1 MKQILF
7 FIFLF
12 ITYSVNAQNVT
23 ISNLIKL
30 YELDITESEEYMSK
44 LNWNFTKNYD
54 DDEGLTYLTFTQKD
68 TNNNLLYLSKTYG
81 DNKFIG
87 MSFYSRTK
95 KVSYVNEIESEGFFL
110 LDIYYT
116 DKLDSKIEVYM
127 KIGTELEFRITTDPN
142 DEYYISYGVFDN

>member
-12 ITYSVNAQNVT
+12 ISYSVNAQNVT

-30 YELDITESEEYMSK
+30 YNLDITDSKKYMSK
-44 LNWNFTKNYD
+44 LNWNFLEKYVND
-54 DDEGLTYLTFTQKD
+54 DGKLTYAFTQKD
-68 TNNNLLYLSKTYG
+68 ANNNLIRLSKEYG
-81 DNKFIG
+81 ENNFIG
-87 MSFYSRTK
+87 MYFYSRTK

>member
-12 ITYSVNAQNVT
+12 ISYSVNAQNVT

-30 YELDITESEEYMSK
+30 YNLDITDSKKYMSK
-44 LNWNFTKNYD
+44 LNWNFLEKYVND
-54 DDEGLTYLTFTQKD
+54 DGKLTYAFTQKD
-68 TNNNLLYLSKTYG
+68 ANNNLIRLSKEYG
-81 DNKFIG
+81 ENNFIG

>member
-12 ITYSVNAQNVT
+12 ISYSVNAQNVT

-30 YELDITESEEYMSK
+30 YNLDITDSKKYMSK
-44 LNWNFTKNYD
+44 LNWNFLEKYVND
-54 DDEGLTYLTFTQKD
+54 DGKLTYAFTQKD
-68 TNNNLLYLSKTYG
+68 ANNNLIRLSKEYG
-81 DNKFIG
+81 ENNFIG

-95 KVSYVNEIESEGFFL
+95 KVSYVNEIKSEGFFL

>member
-12 ITYSVNAQNVT
+12 ISYSVNAQNVT

-30 YELDITESEEYMSK
+30 YNLDITDSKKYMSK
-44 LNWNFTKNYD
+44 LNWNFPEKYVND
-54 DDEGLTYLTFTQKD
+54 DGKLTYAFTQKD
-68 TNNNLLYLSKTYG
+68 ANNNLIRLSKEYG
-81 DNKFIG
+81 ENNFIG